1 MTQPDKRRK
10 ILDAAVSVFA
20 RNGYYSSKVS
30 DIAREAGVADG
41 TIYLYFK
48 NKEDLLIQVF
58 LDTMNV
64 ILERQEQVLAGMT
77 DPTERLRA
85 FITTHFDLVSSSPA
99 LAEVVTVELRQS
111 SKFMRSTDMKPFG
124 RYLGIIARIVQEGQE
139 GGFFAST
146 VPARRVARALF
157 GVLDEFALE
166 WAMAEQPAPLSEV
179 AEETTQLFLEGLR
192 LHPGAAA
199 GQ

>member
-1 MTQPDKRRK
+1 MSQPDKRRK

-20 RNGYYSSKVS
+20 QNGYYSSKVS

-58 LDTMNV
+58 LDTMTV
-64 ILERQEQVLAGMT
+64 ILERQEQVLAEIA
-77 DPTERLRA
+77 DPTDRLRA
-85 FITTHFDLVSSSPA
+85 FITTHYELVASSPA

-124 RYLGIIARIVQEGQE
+124 KYLAIIARIVQEGQDV
-139 GGFFAST
+139 GAFAT
-146 VPARRVARALF
+146 DVQPRRVARALF

-166 WAMAEQPAPLSEV
+166 WAMAEQPAPLTEM
-179 AEETTQLFLEGLR
+179 ADETTQIFLEGLR
-192 LHPGAAA
+192 ARPGAR
-199 GQ
+199 